1 MAGMH
6 HRRRAIVELAHR
18 ARFHV
23 RMRHSAH
30 GRTTIC
36 VPHRRGRASVPAVRL
51 HRSHVHV
58 CLRLHLCLMMH
69 VVDLSVRC
77 RGSSDMLSVLLPR
90 LVIRDGPCL
99 LLLELIAPL
108 LAGIQRDDAES

>member
-1 MAGMH
+1 
-6 HRRRAIVELAHR
+6 
-18 ARFHV
+18 
-23 RMRHSAH
+23 
-30 GRTTIC
+30 
-36 VPHRRGRASVPAVRL
+36 
-51 HRSHVHV
+51 
-58 CLRLHLCLMMH
+58 MMH